1 MKALLLSVFFGAIT
15 ASQAFASTDREVGL
29 AVGIAAGVK
38 CSVEKEYIS
47 EAEEIPLLEYYLE
60 QNNVTHLNEYLN
72 SDKGQTITRILVSG
86 YMTDNCEL
94 NAPDRKT
101 LAKLNKLIL
110 FYAPK

>member
-1 MKALLLSVFFGAIT
+1 MRNLLLSIFVGALT
-15 ASQAFASTDREVGL
+15 ANQAFASTDKELGL

-38 CSVEKEYIS
+38 CSVEKKYIS

-60 QNNVTHLNEYLN
+60 QNNVTHLSEYLN

>member
-1 MKALLLSVFFGAIT
+1 MRNFLLSLLMGALT
-15 ASQAFASTDREVGL
+15 ANQAFASTDKDLGL

-38 CSVEKEYIS
+38 CSVEKKYIS

-94 NAPDRKT
+94 NAPSRKI
-101 LAKLNKLIL
+101 LAKINKLIL

>member
-1 MKALLLSVFFGAIT
+1 MRNLLLSIFLGALT
-15 ASQAFASTDREVGL
+15 ANQAFANTDKELGL

-38 CSVEKEYIS
+38 CSVEKKYIS
-47 EAEEIPLLEYYLE
+47 QAEEIPLLEYYLE

-86 YMTDNCEL
+86 YITDNCEL
-94 NAPDRKT
+94 NAPNRKT